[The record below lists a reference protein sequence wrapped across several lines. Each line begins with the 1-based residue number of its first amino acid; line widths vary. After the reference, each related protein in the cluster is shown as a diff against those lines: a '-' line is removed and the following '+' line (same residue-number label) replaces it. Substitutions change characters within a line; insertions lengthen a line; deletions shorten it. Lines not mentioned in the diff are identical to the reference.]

1 MAKVK
6 HKNKSTNYHTSRT
19 RTDSSSLSLSRNR
32 DNKIFAT
39 ARLSI
44 LTVIILASMTV
55 ILALLINSFT
65 DPEKI
70 IIKRIDTIVSDY
82 YENYFYENV
91 AKQST
96 KPLAEVLS
104 IYKDAGFSPVSLKQI
119 LLSKDLSHTDTDK
132 ILSTYCDTEDTFI
145 QFFPDPPFGR
155 TDYHVD
161 YRYSCTF

>member
-6 HKNKSTNYHTSRT
+6 QKNKSTHYHTSRT
-19 RTDSSSLSLSRNR
+19 RTRPSNLSVTRRR

-44 LTVIILASMTV
+44 LTIIMLASMTV

-65 DPEKI
+65 DPEQI
-70 IIKRIDTIVSDY
+70 VINRINTIASDY
-82 YENYFYENV
+82 YENYFYED
-91 AKQST
+91 ATKQST
-96 KPLAEVLS
+96 KPLTEILS
-104 IYKDAGFSPVSLKQI
+104 IYESAGFSPVSLKQI
-119 LLSKDLSHTDTDK
+119 LISSNLSRSDTANYLSA
-132 ILSTYCDTEDTFI
+132 YCDIEDTLI
-145 QFFPDPPFGR
+145 WFFPNPPFGK